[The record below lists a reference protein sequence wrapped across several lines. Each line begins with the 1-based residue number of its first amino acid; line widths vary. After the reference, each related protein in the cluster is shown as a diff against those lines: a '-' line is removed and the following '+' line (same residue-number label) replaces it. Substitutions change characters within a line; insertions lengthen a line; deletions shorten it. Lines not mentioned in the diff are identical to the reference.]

1 MVNLLPDF
9 PKVQFSEVSFSET
22 PVVHEIHEAC
32 VVSTL
37 SEALHTSALAPTPLL
52 EADKMYQA
60 AVDSACNRTVCGQE
74 WLDLMLEAVTEAPK
88 EIQQLVV
95 RVPKNE
101 MFRFGNGGCLVSRE
115 RVRLPLC
122 IFNKVILVWVSVVP
136 SPSLGCLFGKDWLE
150 SLGAVLDLVSG

>member
-1 MVNLLPDF
+1 MH
-9 PKVQFSEVSFSET
+9 E
-22 PVVHEIHEAC
+22 VHEAF

-74 WLDLMLEAVTEAPK
+74 WLDLTLEAVTEAPK

-95 RVPKNE
+95 RVPENE

-122 IFNKVILVWVSVVP
+122 I
-136 SPSLGCLFGKDWLE
+136 
-150 SLGAVLDLVSG
+150 